1 MNSKNGMLR
10 GLKYHKMIFKMPCVS
25 QTNSM
30 VLMYKCI
37 VQDFQPPKTKTYGD
51 YKYQNMIKVQNWNM
65 LIAFFKKY
73 FFQD

>member
-1 MNSKNGMLR
+1 MNCYNSWVKLYKNEFKNGMLK
-10 GLKYHKMIFKMPCVS
+10 GLKYHMMIFKMPCVS

-51 YKYQNMIKVQNWNM
+51 YKY
-65 LIAFFKKY
+65 
-73 FFQD
+73 

>member
-1 MNSKNGMLR
+1 MNSKNGMLK

-51 YKYQNMIKVQNWNM
+51 YKY
-65 LIAFFKKY
+65 
-73 FFQD
+73 